1 MNIADIQHMHE
12 NGRLEVKLS
21 THGKIPTS
29 LWQSYSSFANT
40 NGGTIALGIEED
52 HKRNLRIVGVPN
64 AHDLVSMFW
73 NNVNDGNTVSSNILV
88 DEDVRIEHIDN
99 KDVIIID
106 VPRAS
111 RSFRPVYTGKNPL
124 TGTWRR
130 KGEGDYRCSN
140 DEIRS
145 MLRDQD
151 DESIDKTVVE
161 EIGLEAIDHDTL
173 NAYKNMFRARH
184 PDHPW
189 LKLPDDEL
197 LWKLGA
203 AQRLSGDRNLH
214 PTRAGL
220 LMFGDERYI
229 TDEFSKY
236 LLDFRMVSD
245 PAQQR
250 WDDRVMSAD
259 GTWSGNVFGFWL
271 RVITK
276 LTDGL
281 PVPFNLSDGLI
292 RNDDTPLR
300 RAVREALTNTLGH
313 ADYLGRTG
321 VVIVRYGNER
331 ITFRNPGALRIEP
344 SVIELG
350 GVSDVRNETIM
361 KMFNL
366 LGIGERAGSGFD
378 TMREGTRSAGLPDPE
393 LIEELDPDRTT
404 LVLPITTSTSSN
416 THPDSFTSAIPLN
429 TRELTIL
436 NLLTSNSSM
445 KTVDIATALELSP
458 QRTRAILNSMLKKGL
473 ITKHGG
479 SRNISYTKNKL

>member
-1 MNIADIQHMHE
+1 
-12 NGRLEVKLS
+12 
-21 THGKIPTS
+21 
-29 LWQSYSSFANT
+29 
-40 NGGTIALGIEED
+40 
-52 HKRNLRIVGVPN
+52 
-64 AHDLVSMFW
+64 
-73 NNVNDGNTVSSNILV
+73 
-88 DEDVRIEHIDN
+88 
-99 KDVIIID
+99 
-106 VPRAS
+106 
-111 RSFRPVYTGKNPL
+111 
-124 TGTWRR
+124 
-130 KGEGDYRCSN
+130 
-140 DEIRS
+140 
-145 MLRDQD
+145 
-151 DESIDKTVVE
+151 
-161 EIGLEAIDHDTL
+161 
-173 NAYKNMFRARH
+173 
-184 PDHPW
+184 
-189 LKLPDDEL
+189 
-197 LWKLGA
+197 
-203 AQRLSGDRNLH
+203 
-214 PTRAGL
+214 
-220 LMFGDERYI
+220 
-229 TDEFSKY
+229 
-236 LLDFRMVSD
+236 
-245 PAQQR
+245 
-250 WDDRVMSAD
+250 MSAD
-259 GTWSGNVFGFWL
+259 GTWPGNVFGFWL

-378 TMREGTRSAGLPDPE
+378 TMREGTRSVGLPDPE
-393 LIEELDPDRTT
+393 LIEELNPDRTT
-404 LVLPITTSTSSN
+404 LILPITTSTPSN

-429 TRELTIL
+429 TRESTIL

-479 SRNISYTKNKL
+479 SRNISYTKNKLL